1 LVTAMNKDSLKQIK
15 RLRIGD
21 YVQIDWHDAYKGEIR
36 IDQQSENA
44 KAQFEVPVTSWGVYV
59 GTVGQKKYV
68 VLMRDRFNLN
78 ELAGIDDIDHNGIPV
93 GMIDEITVLG
103 HITLPK
109 TFALR
114 LKNWLAKA
122 RVRKRKGRL
131 IIPAEKENPD

>member
-1 LVTAMNKDSLKQIK
+1 MNKDLLKQIK

-21 YVQIDWHDAYKGEIR
+21 YVQIDWHDAYKGETR
-36 IDQQSENA
+36 IDQQLDKA

-59 GTVGQKKYV
+59 GTVGRKKYV

-78 ELAGIDDIDHNGIPV
+78 ELDGVDDIDHNGIPV

-103 HITLPK
+103 RVTLPK

-114 LKNWLAKA
+114 LEHWLTKA

-131 IIPAEKENPD
+131 IIPRENLN